1 MGVIHFQTSSPRC
14 WFSAR
19 VSTSFPRQLRTFQV
33 AIMLLALGFGKS
45 GDTNSSWMDIAP
57 LARRRA
63 VVFRC
68 GLATAETSV
77 RRFPTIAEALDQPP
91 DETVIDGEIVTLD
104 ENGKP
109 SFNLLQNQTGDWA
122 DLYRVPPRRKENR
135 ENWPFSR

>member
-1 MGVIHFQTSSPRC
+1 VPGAGRAVGVGGVATSLVKGMKVVGLADRFAPSGCPRI
-14 WFSAR
+14 R
-19 VSTSFPRQLRTFQV
+19 
-33 AIMLLALGFGKS
+33 IGN
-45 GDTNSSWMDIAP
+45 TNSSWMDIAP

-63 VVFRC
+63 VVFSC

-77 RRFPTIAEALDQPP
+77 RRFPTIAEALDQLP

-109 SFNLLQNQTGDWA
+109 SFNLLQNQNGDWA
-122 DLYRVPPRRKENR
+122 DLYRVPPRRRENR